1 MDCAPPRTTAHLTLL
16 TYGTGVV
23 YMRRGAVDLQR
34 RIATPLLGATTAARP
49 TGCLTTTPVATT
61 APPVATQPARY
72 TPRAQTTALAS
83 IVLKAVKP
91 PNSNIEMIT
100 RFIALLL
107 GVAMEPHP
115 SRPDLGHV
123 CAKLLTSSASF
134 MSGTRRA
141 RPHPWQRISGA
152 IGLFGCHAF
161 HRCVS

>member
-1 MDCAPPRTTAHLTLL
+1 MDCAPTPRTTAYLTLL

-34 RIATPLLGATTAARP
+34 RITTPLLGATTAARP
-49 TGCLTTTPVATT
+49 TGCPTTTARPG
-61 APPVATQPARY
+61 VATQPARY

-107 GVAMEPHP
+107 GLRWNRILVA
-115 SRPDLGHV
+115 PDLSHV
-123 CAKLLTSSASF
+123 CSKLLTSSASF
-134 MSGTRRA
+134 MSRTRRA
-141 RPHPWQRISGA
+141 RPRPWQRISGA
-152 IGLFGCHAF
+152 ISLFGCHGF
-161 HRCVS
+161 HRCVFS

>member
-1 MDCAPPRTTAHLTLL
+1 MDYAPPRTTAHLTLL

-107 GVAMEPHP
+107 GLRWNRILVAPTWATSVQNCSLQAP
-115 SRPDLGHV
+115 
-123 CAKLLTSSASF
+123 LL
-134 MSGTRRA
+134 
-141 RPHPWQRISGA
+141 
-152 IGLFGCHAF
+152 
-161 HRCVS
+161 